1 VGQGGRFGK
10 PPGGFFGKAAG
21 NGLLGLAFC
30 RLFGYKRRMPSTP
43 TPARDIRNIAIIAHV
58 DHGKTTLVDALLRQ
72 TGTFESNEKVAE
84 RAMDTNDLERERGI
98 TILAKTTSIDYKGCR
113 INVVDTPGHADF
125 GGEVERILGMVD
137 GAVLL
142 VDAAEG
148 PMPQTKFVLGKAL
161 QLGLKP
167 ILVVNKVDR
176 SDARPDQVINE
187 TFDLF
192 DSLGANHEQM
202 DFPIL
207 YAVGRD
213 GWVSPTLEKSENC
226 FPLLDLVL
234 SHVAAPAGDAAAPFK
249 MLVSIIERN
258 EYVGRV
264 VTGRIEAGT
273 AKRNM
278 PVKALDAKGREIQRG
293 KIVQLYSFHG
303 LKKIP
308 VDEAG
313 AGDIVA
319 IAGLGEA
326 YVSHTI
332 CDPAVETPLPAV
344 EIDAPTM
351 MMTFGV
357 NDSPLAGTEGKKLTS
372 REIGARLFQEAETN
386 VGLIVENGTRS
397 ETFKVMGRGE
407 LHLGVLIET
416 MRREGFEL
424 SISRPE
430 TILREE
436 NGVPTEPF
444 EDIIIDVDDAYA
456 GVVMEKMGLRRAELA
471 DMIADH
477 HGKQRLIFV
486 GPSRGMIGYRS
497 EFLTDT
503 RGTGVLTRQ
512 FRGYQPLKSAPQGRR
527 NGVLVSMAAGVTTA
541 YILNE
546 IAARGTLFVGPA
558 VDVYDG
564 MIVGENSR
572 EGDLEVNP
580 THAKKLT
587 NVRAAGKDEAVRLAP
602 PRVITLEYG
611 LTYIEDDELVEVT
624 PKNIRLRKKG
634 LDAHSRKRMKR
645 GAGDA

>member
-1 VGQGGRFGK
+1 MSQHTRK
-10 PPGGFFGKAAG
+10 
-21 NGLLGLAFC
+21 
-30 RLFGYKRRMPSTP
+30 
-43 TPARDIRNIAIIAHV
+43 DIRNIAIIAHV
-58 DHGKTTLVDALLRQ
+58 DHGKTTLVDALLKQ
-72 TGTFESNEKVAE
+72 TGTFAVNEKVAD
-84 RAMDTNDLERERGI
+84 RAMDSNDIERERGI
-98 TILAKTTSIDYKGCR
+98 TILAKTTSIMYENHR

-161 QLGLKP
+161 QLGLRP

-176 SDARPDQVINE
+176 SDARPEEVVNE

-192 DSLGANHEQM
+192 DSLGATHDQL

-213 GWVSPTLEKSENC
+213 GWVGPDYKNPTANC

-234 SHVAAPAGDAAAPFK
+234 KHVHGPKGDDKAPFE
-249 MLVSIIERN
+249 MLVSIVERN
-258 EYVGRV
+258 EYVGRI
-264 VTGRIEAGT
+264 VTGRIHSGT
-273 AKRNM
+273 VKKNQ
-278 PVKALDAKGREIQRG
+278 PIKALSRDGKDIDKG
-293 KIVQLYSFHG
+293 KVVQIFGFQG
-303 LKKIP
+303 LKKVPI
-308 VDEAG
+308 DEAK

-319 IAGLGEA
+319 IAGLAEA

-332 CDPAVETPLPAV
+332 CTPEVTKPLPAV
-344 EIDAPTM
+344 EIDPPTM
-351 MMTFGV
+351 MMTFSV
-357 NDSPLAGTEGKKLTS
+357 NDSPLAGREGKRLTS
-372 REIGARLFQEAETN
+372 REIGTRLFAEAETN
-386 VGLIVENGTRS
+386 VGLIVENGFNAESFR
-397 ETFKVMGRGE
+397 VMGRGE

-430 TILREE
+430 IVFREE
-436 NGVPTEPF
+436 NGVKLEPY
-444 EDIIIDVDDAYA
+444 EDIIVDVDEEFS
-456 GVVMEKMGLRRAELA
+456 GVVMEKMGLRRAEMVN
-471 DMIADH
+471 MISDH
-477 HGKQRLIFV
+477 HGKQRLVFV

-512 FRGYQPLKSAPQGRR
+512 FKHYGPVKSNPAGRR
-527 NGVLVSMAAGVTTA
+527 NGVLVSMANGTSTS

-546 IAARGTLFVGPA
+546 LEARGVLFIGNG

-572 EGDLEVNP
+572 TDDLEVNP

-587 NVRAAGKDEAVRLAP
+587 NIRAAGKDDALKLTP
-602 PRVITLEYG
+602 PRNITLEYG
-611 LTYIEDDELVEVT
+611 LTYIEEDELVEVT
-624 PKNIRLRKKG
+624 PGNIRLRKKG
-634 LDAHSRKRMKR
+634 LDANTRKRYR
-645 GAGDA
+645 REASA

>member
-1 VGQGGRFGK
+1 MTDASK
-10 PPGGFFGKAAG
+10 
-21 NGLLGLAFC
+21 
-30 RLFGYKRRMPSTP
+30 
-43 TPARDIRNIAIIAHV
+43 IRNIAIIAHV
-58 DHGKTTLVDALLRQ
+58 DHGKTTLVDALLKQ
-72 TGTFESNEKVAE
+72 SGTMEEAADRVMDSNDIEK
-84 RAMDTNDLERERGI
+84 ERGI
-98 TILAKTTSIDYKGCR
+98 TILAKCTAITYQGHR

-167 ILVVNKVDR
+167 ILVVNKID
-176 SDARPDQVINE
+176 RPDGRIDEVINE

-192 DSLGANHEQM
+192 DSLQATEEQM

-213 GWVSPTLEKSENC
+213 GWVSEDPKVKTENC

-234 SHVAAPAGDAAAPFK
+234 KHVPAPVADRSAPFK

-258 EYVGRV
+258 DFLGRI
-264 VTGRIEAGT
+264 VTGRVHSGTVKKNQLIHALNKEGTIE
-273 AKRNM
+273 
-278 PVKALDAKGREIQRG
+278 RG
-293 KIVQLYSFHG
+293 KAVQLFSFLG
-303 LKKIP
+303 LKKVP
-308 VDEAG
+308 VEEAY
-313 AGDIVA
+313 AGDIIA
-319 IAGLGEA
+319 LAGLGNA
-326 YVSHTI
+326 YVGHTI
-332 CDPAVETPLPAV
+332 ADQSVTEALTAVDIDP
-344 EIDAPTM
+344 PTM

-357 NDSPLAGTEGKKLTS
+357 NDSPLCGQEGKKLTS

-386 VGLIVENGTRS
+386 VGLWVSQATS
-397 ETFKVMGRGE
+397 AETFRVMGRGE
-407 LHLGVLIET
+407 LHLGVLIEN

-430 TILREE
+430 IIFKEE
-436 NGVPTEPF
+436 NGEKLEPY

-456 GVVMEKMGLRRAELA
+456 GAVMEKMGLRRAELTN
-471 DMIADH
+471 MLADH

-503 RGTGVLTRQ
+503 RGTGILTRQ
-512 FRGYQPLKSAPQGRR
+512 FKGYGPVKSNPAGRR
-527 NGVLVSMAAGVTTA
+527 NGVLVSMANGTSTS

-546 IAARGTLFVGPA
+546 IAARGQLFIGNGIT
-558 VDVYDG
+558 VYDG
-564 MIVGENSR
+564 MIIGENSR
-572 EGDLEVNP
+572 EDDMEVNP
-580 THAKKLT
+580 THTKKLT
-587 NVRAAGKDEAVRLAP
+587 NVRASGKDEAIRLAP
-602 PRVITLEYG
+602 PRDITLEYA
-611 LTYIEDDELVEVT
+611 LTYIQDDELVEVT

-634 LDAHSRKRMKR
+634 LTEHDRKRMR
-645 GAGDA
+645 RASATS

>member
-1 VGQGGRFGK
+1 MSH
-10 PPGGFFGKAAG
+10 A
-21 NGLLGLAFC
+21 
-30 RLFGYKRRMPSTP
+30 SH
-43 TPARDIRNIAIIAHV
+43 IRNIAIIAHV
-58 DHGKTTLVDALLRQ
+58 DHGKTTLVDALLKQ
-72 TGTFESNEKVAE
+72 TGTVDDTKSGDRVMDSNAIEK
-84 RAMDTNDLERERGI
+84 ERGI
-98 TILAKTTSIDYKGCR
+98 TILAKTTAIEYKGHR

-161 QLGLKP
+161 QLGLRP

-176 SDARPDQVINE
+176 PDGRPDEVINE

-192 DSLGANHEQM
+192 DSLQANEAQM

-213 GWVSPTLEKSENC
+213 GWVSKDYKQKTDNC
-226 FPLLDLVL
+226 FELLDLVL
-234 SHVAAPAGDAAAPFK
+234 KHVPAPEANKDEPFK

-258 EYVGRV
+258 DFLGRI
-264 VTGRIEAGT
+264 VTGRVQSGTLKKNMLIKAMDRTGKEIEKG
-273 AKRNM
+273 
-278 PVKALDAKGREIQRG
+278 KA
-293 KIVQLYSFHG
+293 VQVFTFHG
-303 LKKIP
+303 LKKVP
-308 VDEAG
+308 VDEVY

-319 IAGLGEA
+319 LAGLGNA

-332 CDPAVETPLPAV
+332 ADMAVAEPLPAV
-344 EIDAPTM
+344 DIDPPTM

-357 NDSPLAGTEGKKLTS
+357 NDSPLSGQEGKKLTS

-386 VGLIVENGTRS
+386 VGLRVDQGSST
-397 ETFKVMGRGE
+397 ETFRVQGRGE

-424 SISRPE
+424 TISRPE
-430 TILREE
+430 TIMREE
-436 NGVPTEPF
+436 NGVKLEPY
-444 EDIIIDVDDAYA
+444 EDIVIDVDEAYA
-456 GVVMEKMGLRRAELA
+456 GAVMEKMGLRRAELVNL
-471 DMIADH
+471 IADH

-512 FRGYQPLKSAPQGRR
+512 FNGYKPVKSSPAGRR
-527 NGVLVSMAAGVTTA
+527 NGVLVSMAAGTSTS

-546 IAARGTLFVGPA
+546 LEARGTLFIGNGVE
-558 VDVYDG
+558 VYDG
-564 MIVGENSR
+564 MLVGENSR
-572 EGDLEVNP
+572 EDDMEVNP
-580 THAKKLT
+580 THAKKLS
-587 NVRAAGKDEAVRLAP
+587 NVRAAGKDEAIRLTP
-602 PRVITLEYG
+602 PRAITLEYA
-611 LTYIEDDELVEVT
+611 LTYIQDDELVEVT
-624 PKNIRLRKKG
+624 PSNIRLRKKG
-634 LDAHSRKRMKR
+634 LTEHDRKRMKR
-645 GAGDA
+645 AAESAA

>member
-1 VGQGGRFGK
+1 MTQRT
-10 PPGGFFGKAAG
+10 A
-21 NGLLGLAFC
+21 L
-30 RLFGYKRRMPSTP
+30 
-43 TPARDIRNIAIIAHV
+43 RNIAIIAHV
-58 DHGKTTLVDALLRQ
+58 DHGKTTLVDALLKQ
-72 TGTFESNEKVAE
+72 TGTFAANEKVAE
-84 RAMDTNDLERERGI
+84 RAMDSNDLERERGI
-98 TILAKTTSIDYKGCR
+98 TILAKTTAINYNGHH

-176 SDARPDQVINE
+176 SDARPDEVVNE

-192 DSLGANHEQM
+192 DSLGATHEQL

-213 GWVSPTLEKSENC
+213 GWVGPDYKHPTQNC

-234 SHVAAPAGDAAAPFK
+234 NHVPAPDVDETAPLK
-249 MLVSIIERN
+249 MLVSMVERN
-258 EYVGRV
+258 EYVGRI
-264 VTGRIEAGT
+264 VTGRIFSGT
-273 AKRNM
+273 VKKNQ
-278 PVKALDAKGREIQRG
+278 PVKALTREGDEVDRG
-293 KIVQLYSFHG
+293 KVVQIFGFQG
-303 LKKIP
+303 LKKVP
-308 VDEAG
+308 QDEAK

-319 IAGLGEA
+319 IAGLAEA
-326 YVSHTI
+326 YVSHTL
-332 CDPAVETPLPAV
+332 CAQDVMEPLPAV
-344 EIDAPTM
+344 EIDPPTM
-351 MMTFGV
+351 MMTFSV
-357 NDSPLAGTEGKKLTS
+357 NDSPFAGKEGKRLTS
-372 REIGARLFQEAETN
+372 REIGNRLFAEAETN
-386 VGLIVENGTRS
+386 VGLTVTQGSNAESFR
-397 ETFKVMGRGE
+397 VMGRGE

-430 TILREE
+430 IIFKEE
-436 NGVPTEPF
+436 NGQKLEPY
-444 EDIIIDVDDAYA
+444 EDIIVDVDEEFS
-456 GVVMEKMGLRRAELA
+456 GVVMEKMGLRRAE
-471 DMIADH
+471 MVNMVADH

-512 FRGYQPLKSAPQGRR
+512 FREYGPVKSTPAGRR
-527 NGVLVSMAAGVTTA
+527 NGVLVSMAQGIATP

-546 IAARGTLFVGPA
+546 LEARGTLFIGGG

-572 EGDLEVNP
+572 TDDLEVNP

-587 NVRAAGKDEAVRLAP
+587 NVRAAGKDDAIKLTP
-602 PRVITLEYG
+602 PRPITLEYA

-624 PKNIRLRKKG
+624 PKNIRLRKRG
-634 LDAHSRKRMKR
+634 LDANTRKRHR
-645 GAGDA
+645 REASA